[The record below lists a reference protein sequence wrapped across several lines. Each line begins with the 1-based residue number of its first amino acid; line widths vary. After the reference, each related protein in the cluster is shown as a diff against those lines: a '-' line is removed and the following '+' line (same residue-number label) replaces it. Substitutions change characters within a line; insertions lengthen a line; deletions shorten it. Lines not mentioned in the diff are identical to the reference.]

1 MKREILDGQK
11 FGEWT
16 VLRYAGNRK
25 QLCLCSCG
33 NVQEVDTSSLKSGRS
48 QHCSDKVKHTNISE
62 DKSKSRSSDKSSDK
76 SFKDLTGQHFGVL
89 TPIEYMGNSKWK
101 CKCICGAEVT
111 LLSKNIRNHDHAK
124 CTHKPKKQTE
134 VAEVAELKKDSL
146 IGKYVGDLSV
156 IKKTDKDR
164 YMCRCIC
171 GAEKEVR
178 GYSLRKALKNNSGY
192 KCRHINIIGKRFGS
206 LVVEKRLP
214 NQICR
219 CRCDCGNEKD
229 VWLGNLLNNS
239 TTSCGCAKS
248 PKYSKDEVIE
258 KINTFISTTGEKP
271 FTKDLADILG
281 LGLTTI
287 YEYIEAY
294 ELSDYLNTKFGSR
307 AERDIYTYV
316 SSLTTKNIVY
326 HDRTVLSGNELDI
339 YIPELK
345 LAIEYNGSYWHS
357 SIKKEAKYHQNKTIA
372 CAKQGI
378 RLVHIFEYEW
388 ENADEQVKIKHLLK
402 NILTDNSN
410 KIYARNTNIY
420 TPSIQ
425 EVKEFENK
433 YHLQGYASDKVHIG
447 LQYKNE
453 LVAIMTFGKPRFDS
467 KYQYELI
474 RLCMKDDVIILGGL
488 QKLFK
493 YFIRTYDPDSIITYV
508 NISKFTGNSY
518 LKLGFKPADTPFTSP
533 NYVWVDSRN
542 NVLKR
547 YMTMK
552 SKLVEQGLGTINETE
567 DEIMI
572 RNNFLKV
579 YDSGNLKLVY
589 NKEEK

>member
-48 QHCSDKVKHTNISE
+48 QHCSDKAKHPKE
-62 DKSKSRSSDKSSDK
+62 SKDSDKTRDKNSDK
-76 SFKDLTGQHFGVL
+76 QFKDLTGQHFGVL
-89 TPIEYMGNSKWK
+89 TPIEYLGNSKWK

-134 VAEVAELKKDSL
+134 VAEVKKDS
-146 IGKYVGDLSV
+146 IIDKYVGDLHV
-156 IKKTDKDR
+156 LKKTDKDR

-171 GAEKEVR
+171 GVEKEVR
-178 GYSLRKALKNNSGY
+178 GYSLRKALKNNNSSDGGESY
-192 KCRHINIIGKRFGS
+192 KCRHINIIGKRFGN
-206 LVVEKRLP
+206 P
-214 NQICR
+214 
-219 CRCDCGNEKD
+219 
-229 VWLGNLLNNS
+229 LNNS
-239 TTSCGCAKS
+239 
-248 PKYSKDEVIE
+248 DEAIE
-258 KINTFISTTGEKP
+258 K
-271 FTKDLADILG
+271 
-281 LGLTTI
+281 
-287 YEYIEAY
+287 
-294 ELSDYLNTKFGSR
+294 
-307 AERDIYTYV
+307 DIYTYV
-316 SSLTTKNIVY
+316 SSLTTKNVVY
-326 HDRTVLSGNELDI
+326 HDRTVLNGNELDI

-378 RLVHIFEYEW
+378 RLLHIFEYEW

-402 NILTDNSN
+402 NILTGNSN

-425 EVKEFENK
+425 EIKEFENK
-433 YHLQGYASDKVHIG
+433 YHLQGYASDSVHIG

-474 RLCMKDDVIILGGL
+474 RLCMKDDVIILGGS

-493 YFIRTYDPDSIITYV
+493 YFIRTYEPDSIITYV

-533 NYVWVDSRN
+533 NYVWVDSHN

-589 NKEEK
+589 NKEET

>member
-48 QHCSDKVKHTNISE
+48 QHCSDKAKHPKESNDSN
-62 DKSKSRSSDKSSDK
+62 KQFR
-76 SFKDLTGQHFGVL
+76 DLKGQHFGVL
-89 TPIEYMGNSKWK
+89 TPIEYIGGSKWK

-111 LLSKNIRNHDHAK
+111 LLSKNIRNHDHSECK
-124 CTHKPKKQTE
+124 HKPKRQIE
-134 VAEVAELKKDSL
+134 VAEVKKDSL
-146 IGKYVGDLSV
+146 IGKCVGDLSV
-156 IKKTDKDR
+156 INKTDKDR

-192 KCRHINIIGKRFGS
+192 KCRHTNIIGKRFGS

-219 CRCDCGNEKD
+219 CKCDCGNEKD
-229 VWLGNLLNNS
+229 IWLGNLLNNS

-271 FTKDLADILG
+271 FAKDLSDILG

-294 ELSDYLNTKFGSR
+294 ELKDYLNTKFGSR
-307 AERDIYTYV
+307 AEKEIYTYV
-316 SSLTTKNIVY
+316 SSLTDKNIVY
-326 HDRTVLSGNELDI
+326 HDRTVLKGNELDI

-357 SIKKEAKYHQNKTIA
+357 SLKKEAKYHQNKTIA

-378 RLVHIFEYEW
+378 RLIHIFEYEW
-388 ENADEQVKIKHLLK
+388 ENADEQVKIRNLLK
-402 NILTDNSN
+402 NILTYNSN

-447 LQYKNE
+447 LQYQNE
-453 LVAIMTFGKPRFDS
+453 IVAIMTFGKPRFDS

-474 RLCMKDDVIILGGL
+474 RSCMKDDVIILGGS

-493 YFIRTYDPDSIITYV
+493 YFIRKYEPDSIITYV

-518 LKLGFKPADTPFTSP
+518 LKLGFKPADMPFTSP
-533 NYVWVDSRN
+533 NYVWVDYHN

-589 NKEEK
+589 NKEET